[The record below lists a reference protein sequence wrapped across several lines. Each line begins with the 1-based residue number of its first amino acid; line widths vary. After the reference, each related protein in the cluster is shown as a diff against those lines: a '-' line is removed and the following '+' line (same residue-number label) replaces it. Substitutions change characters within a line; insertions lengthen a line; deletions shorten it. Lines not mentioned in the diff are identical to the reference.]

1 VSACVPILRALALLC
16 GLSLQLQGA
25 DETPKRAMWVYE
37 TEALEASPAAR
48 AELFQFC
55 AARHITDLFW
65 QMHFRKGTK
74 EGTFEI
80 QDAAALPEFLREATD
95 HGLRIHAL
103 AGDPMQALTKNHER
117 VQARIDALLAF
128 NRNAGKGAPF
138 AGLHLDVEPHAM
150 PEWKSAS
157 DEEKCRLLTQ
167 FVELNAK
174 VVEKLHAEAPGLIYG
189 ADIAFWLDKVK
200 SDGSPA
206 YPVTFHGVT
215 KDATRHLLDMVDN
228 LGVMGYRGKA
238 EGTNGLIEIVRRT
251 MAYADTVKPGRKVF
265 VGVKMAD
272 IGSRNE
278 SFFGRTEQEMD
289 MELRKVDDAFQQNP
303 GYAGLAFFMYSA
315 Y

>member
-1 VSACVPILRALALLC
+1 MP
-16 GLSLQLQGA
+16 Q
-25 DETPKRAMWVYE
+25 RAMWVYE
-37 TEALEASPAAR
+37 AEALEASPAAR

-65 QMHFRKGTK
+65 QMHFRKGKK
-74 EGTFEI
+74 EGTFEL
-80 QDAAALPEFLREATD
+80 QDAAALPEFLRKAAD

-103 AGDPMQALTKNHER
+103 AGDPMQVLAKNHDR
-117 VQARIDALLAF
+117 VLARIDALLAF
-128 NRNAGKGAPF
+128 NRIAGKGAQF

-150 PEWKSAS
+150 PEWKTSS

-189 ADIAFWLDKVK
+189 VDIAFWLDKVK

-215 KDATRHLLDMVDN
+215 KDATKHLLDMVDN

-238 EGTNGLIEIVRRT
+238 EGPNGLIDIVRRT
-251 MAYADTVKPGRKVF
+251 MAYADAVKPGRKVF

-278 SFFGRTEQEMD
+278 SFFGKTEQGMD
-289 MELRKVDDAFQQNP
+289 EELRKVDDAFQDTSGLCGTGVFHVFRLQ
-303 GYAGLAFFMYSA
+303 GHASAGKLKMP
-315 Y
+315 